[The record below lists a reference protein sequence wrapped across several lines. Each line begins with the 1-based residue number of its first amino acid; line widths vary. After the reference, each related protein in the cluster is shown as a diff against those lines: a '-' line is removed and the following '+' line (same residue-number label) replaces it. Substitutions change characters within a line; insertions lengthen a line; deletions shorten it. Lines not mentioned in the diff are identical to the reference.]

1 MGFEDLNTALAL
13 GDAVAAVSAVT
24 ADEREVVAVVLQ
36 MLQGKSIRL
45 GGAQRTIG
53 SSQPRPVESLFDD
66 FSEAVR
72 QQDRAGFDRLFDR
85 CFGLVYAL
93 AWRLTG
99 DRLRSEAI
107 TADILRDVVI
117 ESL

>member
-1 MGFEDLNTALAL
+1 MGFEDLNTAPTL

-24 ADEREVVAVVLQ
+24 ADER
-36 MLQGKSIRL
+36 
-45 GGAQRTIG
+45 
-53 SSQPRPVESLFDD
+53 LFDE
-66 FSEAVR
+66 FAEAVR

-85 CFGLVYAL
+85 CFGQVYAM

-107 TADILRDVVI
+107 TTDILRDVVI
-117 ESL
+117 EAL

>member
-1 MGFEDLNTALAL
+1 MGFEDLDTAPTL

-24 ADEREVVAVVLQ
+24 ADEREVVAVVLH

-53 SSQPRPVESLFDD
+53 SSQPRPVERLFDELA
-66 FSEAVR
+66 EAVR

-85 CFGLVYAL
+85 CFGQVYAL

-99 DRLRSEAI
+99 DRRRSEAI
-107 TADILRDVVI
+107 TTDILRDVVI
-117 ESL
+117 KAL